1 MQPYSPIIVTVLLC
15 MLCVHVGEC
24 VSFFSSAATSLHLP
38 SLPLSL
44 FLGRD
49 DKDYA
54 MYVDTGYTG
63 PVEAG

>member
-1 MQPYSPIIVTVLLC
+1 